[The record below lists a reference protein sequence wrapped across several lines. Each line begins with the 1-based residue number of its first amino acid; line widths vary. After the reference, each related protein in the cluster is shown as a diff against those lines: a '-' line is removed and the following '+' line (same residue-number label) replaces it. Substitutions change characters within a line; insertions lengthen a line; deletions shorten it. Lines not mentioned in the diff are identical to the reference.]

1 MASVETTTIRVRR
14 STHQRLVE
22 EAELAGKSVTQVLE
36 EAATVLEEKRL
47 IEGAVRA
54 WERVA
59 ATPAEIAAQDGA
71 LSDEEVSQLLAD
83 ES

>member
-1 MASVETTTIRVRR
+1 MASVKTTTIRVRR

-36 EAATVLEEKRL
+36 EAADVLEEKRL
-47 IEGAVRA
+47 IESAARS

-59 ATPAEIAAQDGA
+59 AMPAKVAALDGA
-71 LSDEEVSQLLAD
+71 LTDEEVSQLLA
-83 ES
+83 EGR